1 MLETSC
7 CQWCLKL
14 GSKKKKE
21 HKTTQISSFDT
32 TRRALWHEGSPA
44 GPSKEPVTLCSP
56 SLSSDRASCLLALH
70 SEGWGSN
77 ESSLWTCSRLCA
89 LSQDSAGGGGG
100 GEQGP
105 RSVLVRGGGRLEGE
119 APASFSGVWNDPPLG
134 RDGPAKALLR
144 DCSGQDE
151 GRQWGE
157 QLTLKE

>member
-1 MLETSC
+1 M
-7 CQWCLKL
+7 KA
-14 GSKKKKE
+14 
-21 HKTTQISSFDT
+21 
-32 TRRALWHEGSPA
+32 ALQVPA
-44 GPSKEPVTLCSP
+44 R
-56 SLSSDRASCLLALH
+56 SLSHSVPPPCPQTELPVCLLSTVRAGAQM
-70 SEGWGSN
+70 SPPSGPVPGSVP
-77 ESSLWTCSRLCA
+77 CPRIRR
-89 LSQDSAGGGGG
+89 GGGGG